1 MNIRVKKNKNIH
13 VQNRALCILH
23 EIFIFKQNEQ
33 NYHKVSGGGFW
44 IMMGRTHFA
53 IGLATSLA
61 VIQPKSIGE
70 CMTAIFAGALGGVTA
85 DNDTLNQSNSLSAQL
100 LALKTAL
107 GILLI
112 DYFFKLG
119 ICESIMANQTTALIG
134 LLAFLV
140 LWFIGF
146 FSDHRT
152 FTHSFLAMILYSL
165 AIGLIYE
172 PFTLGFMVA
181 YLSHLALDIL
191 NRKKMP
197 LLYPLDFGVCLKLCY
212 ADSKFDNFLM
222 YVGYIATAVL
232 LTIGLVASFS

>member
-1 MNIRVKKNKNIH
+1 M
-13 VQNRALCILH
+13 
-23 EIFIFKQNEQ
+23 
-33 NYHKVSGGGFW
+33 
-44 IMMGRTHFA
+44 
-53 IGLATSLA
+53 
-61 VIQPKSIGE
+61 QPKSVGE
-70 CMTAIFAGALGGVTA
+70 CMAAVFAGALGGVTA
-85 DNDTLNQSNSLSAQL
+85 DNDTLNQSNSLKGQL

-107 GILLI
+107 GALLI

-119 ICESIMANQTTALIG
+119 ICESIMANPKKALVG
-134 LLAFLV
+134 LIAFLV

-181 YLSHLALDIL
+181 YLSHLLLDVL

-197 LLYPLDFGVCLKLCY
+197 LLYPLDLGICLKLCY
-212 ADSKFDNFLM
+212 SNGKMDTFLM
-222 YVGYIATAVL
+222 YVGYITTAVF
-232 LTIGLVASFS
+232 LTIGLVSGF

>member
-1 MNIRVKKNKNIH
+1 
-13 VQNRALCILH
+13 
-23 EIFIFKQNEQ
+23 
-33 NYHKVSGGGFW
+33 
-44 IMMGRTHFA
+44 MMGRTHFA

-61 VIQPKSIGE
+61 VMQPKSVGE
-70 CMTAIFAGALGGVTA
+70 CMAAVFAGALGGVTA
-85 DNDTLNQSNSLSAQL
+85 DNDTLNQSNSLKGQL

-107 GILLI
+107 GALLI

-119 ICESIMANQTTALIG
+119 ICESIMENPKKALVG
-134 LLAFLV
+134 LIAFLV

-181 YLSHLALDIL
+181 YLSHLLLDVL

-197 LLYPLDFGVCLKLCY
+197 LLYPLDLGICLKLCY
-212 ADSKFDNFLM
+212 SNGKMDTFLM
-222 YVGYIATAVL
+222 YVGYITTAVF
-232 LTIGLVASFS
+232 LTIGLVSGF

>member
-1 MNIRVKKNKNIH
+1 MSS
-13 VQNRALCILH
+13 
-23 EIFIFKQNEQ
+23 E
-33 NYHKVSGGGFW
+33 GGFW

-61 VIQPKSIGE
+61 VMQPKSVGE
-70 CMTAIFAGALGGVTA
+70 CMAAVFAGALGGVTA
-85 DNDTLNQSNSLSAQL
+85 DNDTLNQSNSLKGQL

-107 GILLI
+107 GALLI

-119 ICESIMANQTTALIG
+119 ICESIMANPKKALVG
-134 LLAFLV
+134 LIAFLV

-197 LLYPLDFGVCLKLCY
+197 LLYPLDLGICLKLCY
-212 ADSKFDNFLM
+212 SDGKMDTFLM
-222 YVGYIATAVL
+222 YVGYITTAVF
-232 LTIGLVASFS
+232 LTIGLVSGF

>member
-1 MNIRVKKNKNIH
+1 
-13 VQNRALCILH
+13 
-23 EIFIFKQNEQ
+23 
-33 NYHKVSGGGFW
+33 
-44 IMMGRTHFA
+44 MMGRTHFA

-222 YVGYIATAVL
+222 YVGYIATAVF

>member
-1 MNIRVKKNKNIH
+1 MLYYVKDY
-13 VQNRALCILH
+13 LD
-23 EIFIFKQNEQ
+23 FKQNEQ
-33 NYHKVSGGGFW
+33 NYHKVSEGGFG

-61 VIQPKSIGE
+61 VMQPKSIGE

-134 LLAFLV
+134 LIAFLV

>member
-1 MNIRVKKNKNIH
+1 
-13 VQNRALCILH
+13 
-23 EIFIFKQNEQ
+23 
-33 NYHKVSGGGFW
+33 
-44 IMMGRTHFA
+44 MMGRTHFA

-61 VIQPKSIGE
+61 VMQPKSVGE
-70 CMTAIFAGALGGVTA
+70 CMAAVFAGALGGVTA
-85 DNDTLNQSNSLSAQL
+85 DNDTLNQSNSLKGQL

-107 GILLI
+107 GALLI

-119 ICESIMANQTTALIG
+119 ICESIMANPKKALVG
-134 LLAFLV
+134 LIAFLV

-181 YLSHLALDIL
+181 YLSHLLLDVL

-197 LLYPLDFGVCLKLCY
+197 LLYPLDLGICLKLCY
-212 ADSKFDNFLM
+212 SNGKMDTFLM
-222 YVGYIATAVL
+222 YVGYITTAVF
-232 LTIGLVASFS
+232 LTIGLVSGF

>member
-1 MNIRVKKNKNIH
+1 
-13 VQNRALCILH
+13 
-23 EIFIFKQNEQ
+23 
-33 NYHKVSGGGFW
+33 
-44 IMMGRTHFA
+44 MMGRTHFA

-61 VIQPKSIGE
+61 VMQPKSVGE
-70 CMTAIFAGALGGVTA
+70 CMAAVFAGALGGVTA
-85 DNDTLNQSNSLSAQL
+85 DNDTLNQSNSLKGQL

-107 GILLI
+107 GALLI

-119 ICESIMANQTTALIG
+119 ICESIMANPKKALVG
-134 LLAFLV
+134 LIAFLV

-181 YLSHLALDIL
+181 YLSHLLLDVL

-197 LLYPLDFGVCLKLCY
+197 LLYPLDLGICLKLCY
-212 ADSKFDNFLM
+212 SNGKMDTFLM
-222 YVGYIATAVL
+222 YVGYITTAVF
-232 LTIGLVASFS
+232 LTIGLVSSF

>member
-1 MNIRVKKNKNIH
+1 
-13 VQNRALCILH
+13 
-23 EIFIFKQNEQ
+23 
-33 NYHKVSGGGFW
+33 
-44 IMMGRTHFA
+44 MMGRTHFA
-53 IGLATSLA
+53 VGLATALA
-61 VIQPKSIGE
+61 VIQPKSVGE
-70 CMTAIFAGALGGVTA
+70 CMVAVFAGALGGVTA
-85 DNDTLNQSNSLSAQL
+85 DNDTLNQSNSLKGQL

-107 GILLI
+107 GALLI

-119 ICESIMANQTTALIG
+119 ICESIMANPKKALVG
-134 LLAFLV
+134 LVAFLV

-197 LLYPLDFGVCLKLCY
+197 LLYPLDLGICLKLCY
-212 ADSKFDNFLM
+212 SDGKVDTFLM
-222 YVGYIATAVL
+222 YVGYITTAVF
-232 LTIGLVASFS
+232 LTIGLVSGF

>member
-1 MNIRVKKNKNIH
+1 
-13 VQNRALCILH
+13 
-23 EIFIFKQNEQ
+23 
-33 NYHKVSGGGFW
+33 
-44 IMMGRTHFA
+44 MMGRTHFA

>member
-1 MNIRVKKNKNIH
+1 
-13 VQNRALCILH
+13 
-23 EIFIFKQNEQ
+23 
-33 NYHKVSGGGFW
+33 
-44 IMMGRTHFA
+44 MMGRTHFA

-61 VIQPKSIGE
+61 VMQPKSVGE
-70 CMTAIFAGALGGVTA
+70 CMAAIFAGALGGVTA
-85 DNDTLNQSNSLSAQL
+85 DNDTLNQSNSLSGQL

-107 GILLI
+107 GALLI

-119 ICESIMANQTTALIG
+119 ICESIMENQTTALIG
-134 LLAFLV
+134 LISFLV

-181 YLSHLALDIL
+181 YLSHLLLDIL
-191 NRKKMP
+191 NRKKIH
-197 LLYPLDFGVCLKLCY
+197 LLYPLDLGICLKLCY
-212 ADSKFDNFLM
+212 ANRRADNFLM
-222 YVGYIATAVL
+222 YVGYIATAVF
-232 LTIGLVASFS
+232 LTVGLVSSF

>member
-1 MNIRVKKNKNIH
+1 MSS
-13 VQNRALCILH
+13 
-23 EIFIFKQNEQ
+23 E
-33 NYHKVSGGGFW
+33 GGFW

-61 VIQPKSIGE
+61 VMQPKSVGE
-70 CMTAIFAGALGGVTA
+70 CMAAVFAGALGGVTA
-85 DNDTLNQSNSLSAQL
+85 DNDTLNQSNSLKGQL

-107 GILLI
+107 GALLI

-119 ICESIMANQTTALIG
+119 ICESIMANPKKALVG
-134 LLAFLV
+134 LIAFLV

-181 YLSHLALDIL
+181 YLSHLLLDVL

-197 LLYPLDFGVCLKLCY
+197 LLYPLDLGICLKLCY
-212 ADSKFDNFLM
+212 SNGKMDTFLM
-222 YVGYIATAVL
+222 YVGYITTAVF
-232 LTIGLVASFS
+232 LTIGLVSSS